1 MFYVMLSD
9 MCLSAAVKKYE
20 RMFDQTRARHAAWP
34 FPLNT
39 SFGNIF
45 IIIGYLLAGFGIE

>member
-9 MCLSAAVKKYE
+9 MCLSAAVKKIMKE
-20 RMFDQTRARHAAWP
+20 CSTRHARHAAWP

-45 IIIGYLLAGFGIE
+45 IIIGYLFAGFGIE